1 MFNRIIEFSLKNR
14 IVIVLTYILLFIYGM
29 SSIQKMSVDVFP
41 DLNRPSVSLIVE
53 AGGLSPDE
61 LEQQVTIPIE
71 NAINGATSVNRVFSS
86 SSVGYAIIKAEFD
99 WDMNIYTA
107 RQIINER
114 LTQVSSSLP
123 ANTSVVMGPI
133 SSIMGE
139 ILMIGLSSPDDSINQ
154 MELRDIADWD
164 IAKRLLSISGVA
176 QVSTIGGDVKEYQVI
191 VDSHKLRLNNISLD
205 KVRTALQTSGA
216 NTNGGFLLG
225 AHREKLIR
233 NLGQPQN
240 TTDLANAVIST
251 PTADNAPSLTVGNLA
266 KVVIAPQ
273 INKRG
278 SASINGSEGVILSI
292 AKQPNVDTIELTK
305 RIEEEL
311 NSIEKTLPEGAVLTK
326 DLFKQADFIEKATA
340 NIEEAL
346 RDGSILIAI
355 ILFAFLMNF
364 RTTAIV
370 LIVIPTSFIMT
381 AIVFKLLGLSINTM
395 TLGGL
400 AMAIGSLVD
409 DAIVAVANSFKRI
422 KENKHAT
429 NPRPILEV
437 VYSATKE
444 IINSVVFSTILVFLV
459 FIPLFALSGIEGKI
473 FTPLALAFI
482 LSMLASMIVAITLT
496 PVLSYYFIPGL
507 KVLDKKDSIIVRSL
521 KHLHQKALGFCFK
534 YYRSVL
540 SVILAGFIIA
550 LSLCF
555 GFGKEFLPPFNE
567 GSFNISLTMAPG
579 TSLAESGRI
588 RNLAQKKL
596 LEIPEIKSVGGRSG
610 RSDVDEHALGVN
622 VTELEVEVNENNEL
636 SKDDLIAK
644 LRETLDFPGVFINI
658 GQPISHRIDF
668 IISGIRSQIAIKIFG
683 DDINILQQQ
692 AEEVQKL
699 IGKIDG
705 VVDLSVEQQ
714 ILIPQ
719 IHIKVDRSKA
729 KQYGIAI
736 SEVSQDI
743 ETALAGE
750 NIAKIIKG
758 NRFYDIVLRIDDE
771 NKDSIQS
778 LGNIPVESM
787 NGYFVPLKALAEIK
801 NSKGP
806 NLIAR
811 ENGQRRIVVQANV
824 AKRDLVSAVK
834 EIQSHLDNELKLPQ
848 GYFISYDGQYQ
859 TQAQA
864 SKDIA
869 LLGVLSLI
877 LIFVGLYLNFGSL
890 NLSLQ
895 LMSILPLSLIG
906 AVIGIAL
913 TSQVISLATTVGFI
927 TLVGIAIRN
936 GILLVD
942 LYQTQSKE
950 GKTKLGIKELSFLTS
965 ERLVPVMM
973 TTLTSILGFV
983 PLIIGGNT
991 AGKEIL
997 YPAAVV
1003 IASGLISSTLLNLL
1017 ITPVMYYHW
1026 YEKKEER

>member
-942 LYQTQSKE
+942 LYQTQSEK
-950 GKTKLGIKELSFLTS
+950 GKNKLSIKELSFLTS

>member
-29 SSIQKMSVDVFP
+29 GSIQKMSVDVFP

-139 ILMIGLSSPDDSINQ
+139 ILMIGLSSPDGSIDQ

-251 PTADNAPSLTVGNLA
+251 PTTNNAPSLTVGNLA
-266 KVVIAPQ
+266 QVVIAPQ

-278 SASINGSEGVILSI
+278 SASINGSEGIILSI
-292 AKQPNVDTIELTK
+292 AKQPNVDTIELTN

-311 NSIEKTLPEGAVLTK
+311 SSIEKTLPQGAVLTK

-355 ILFAFLMNF
+355 VLFAFLMNF

-429 NPRPILEV
+429 NPKPILEV
-437 VYSATKE
+437 VYLATKE

-507 KVLDKKDSIIVRSL
+507 KVLDKKDSVIVRSL

-540 SVILAGFIIA
+540 TTIFAVFIIA

-555 GFGKEFLPPFNE
+555 SFGKEFLPPFNE

-596 LEIPEIKSVGGRSG
+596 LEIAEIKSVGGRSG

-622 VTELEVEVNENNEL
+622 VTELEVEVNKDNKL
-636 SKDDLIAK
+636 SKDELIAK

-699 IGKIDG
+699 ISKIEG

-719 IHIKVDRSKA
+719 VHIEVDRAKA

-736 SEVSQDI
+736 SEVSKDI

-811 ENGQRRIVVQANV
+811 ENGQRRIVIQANV
-824 AKRDLVSAVK
+824 AERDLVSAVK
-834 EIQSHLDNELKLPQ
+834 EIQEHLDQELKLPQ

-869 LLGVLSLI
+869 LLGILSLL
-877 LIFVGLYLNFGSL
+877 LIFVGLYLNFNSL

-942 LYQTQSKE
+942 LYQNQDKE
-950 GKTKLGIKELSFLTS
+950 NKLSIKELSFLTS

-1017 ITPVMYYHW
+1017 ITPVMYYYW
-1026 YEKKEER
+1026 YEKKEEK

>member
-14 IVIVLTYILLFIYGM
+14 LVIVLTYILLFIYGM
-29 SSIQKMSVDVFP
+29 GTIKQMSVDVFP

-114 LTQVSSSLP
+114 LTQITGSLP

-139 ILMIGLSSPDDSINQ
+139 ILMIGLSSPDNSVNQ

-164 IAKRLLSISGVA
+164 VAKRLLSISGVA

-191 VDSHKLRLNNISLD
+191 VDSNKLRLNNISLD

-216 NTNGGFLLG
+216 NTNGGFLFG

-266 KVVIAPQ
+266 QVVIAPQ

-278 SASINGSEGVILSI
+278 SASINGSDGIILSI
-292 AKQPNVDTIELTK
+292 AKQPNVDTIELTQ
-305 RIEEEL
+305 RIENEL
-311 NSIEKTLPEGAVLTK
+311 NSIEKTLPQGVVLTK

-346 RDGSILIAI
+346 RDGSILIALV
-355 ILFAFLMNF
+355 LFAFLMNF

-381 AIVFKLLGLSINTM
+381 GIVFKLLGLSINTM

-422 KENKHAT
+422 KENKHSAH
-429 NPRPILEV
+429 PKPILEV
-437 VYSATKE
+437 VYSATEE

-482 LSMLASMIVAITLT
+482 LSMVASLIVAITLT

-507 KVLDKKDSIIVRSL
+507 KVLSKKDSAVVRGL
-521 KHLHQKALGFCFK
+521 KHLHQKSLSFCFK
-534 YYRSVL
+534 HYKGVL
-540 SVILAGFIIA
+540 SMVLVCFIAA
-550 LSLCF
+550 LSLTF
-555 GFGKEFLPPFNE
+555 SFGKEFLPPFNE

-622 VTELEVEVNENNEL
+622 VTELEVEINQDNKLN
-636 SKDDLIAK
+636 KDELIAK
-644 LRETLDFPGVFINI
+644 LRENLDFPGVFINI

-683 DDINILQQQ
+683 DDINVLQQQ

-705 VVDLSVEQQ
+705 VVDLSIEQQ

-719 IHIKVDRSKA
+719 VHIEVDRAKA
-729 KQYGIAI
+729 KQYGIAV
-736 SEVSQDI
+736 SDVSQDI

-758 NRFYDIVLRIDDE
+758 NRFYDIVLRIDDKH
-771 NKDSIQS
+771 KDNIQS
-778 LGNIPVESM
+778 LGDIPVESM

-824 AKRDLVSAVK
+824 AERDLVSAVK
-834 EIQSHLDNELKLPQ
+834 EIQSHLDEELKLPQ

-864 SKDIA
+864 SQDIA
-869 LLGVLSLI
+869 LLGILSLL
-877 LIFVGLYLNFGSL
+877 LIFVGLYLNFNSL
-890 NLSLQ
+890 NLTFQ

-906 AVIGIAL
+906 AVIGIAM

-942 LYQTQSKE
+942 LYQTQSNDK
-950 GKTKLGIKELSFLTS
+950 KLSIKELSFLTS

-1003 IASGLISSTLLNLL
+1003 IATGLVTSTLLNLL
-1017 ITPVMYYHW
+1017 LTPVMYYYW
-1026 YEKKEER
+1026 YEKKEEK